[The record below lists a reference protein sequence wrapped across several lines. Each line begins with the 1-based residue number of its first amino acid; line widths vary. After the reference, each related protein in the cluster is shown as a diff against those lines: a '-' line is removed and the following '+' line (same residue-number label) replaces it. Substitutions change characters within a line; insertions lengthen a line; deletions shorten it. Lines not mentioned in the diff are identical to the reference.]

1 MLKNEPRSRRATG
14 TPESKT
20 RDSRIRTDR
29 PWVALGAVA
38 VTSEI
43 LYLLLLRL
51 DAVNGLRPVLTFL
64 ALMFVLFGLYAV
76 AYFSIR
82 NTRGNQRGALVV
94 IAAGALLFRVTLLPA
109 GLPPEVTGSGLKG
122 MFAALHA
129 DVRGAAVSYD
139 RFQLF
144 DDDVWRYLWDGHVWA
159 HGVNPFLYAP
169 THPALDGMA
178 DDDNRSL
185 TDGRPVWGEIRDN
198 INYASTPTIYP
209 PLAQAVFRAAHAVA
223 PGSVLVMKT
232 VLVGFDLLAALLIA
246 LALRALGRPP
256 ELVILYAWNPLV
268 VKVFAGSGHMD
279 AILAAALSATAYFA
293 ARQAPRRA
301 AVSFGLAVLTK
312 ICPVVLLPF
321 LLKRIGWRNT
331 PISCAVV
338 LVGYFPFLGAGRRMF
353 GGLMAFTGDWQ
364 FNAGPYALLRW
375 LAGVFSQQYPVM
387 LARLAS
393 ALLIITAVA
402 WLAWVDDGHS
412 ESFAACGAAALG
424 AVIVLGP
431 VAMPWYVVW
440 LLPLA
445 ILSGQHVWIHFSA
458 LVCIAFLV
466 MIDQQEHTWALAL
479 EYTTLAPLLWLGW
492 RHTWPGCRTAHAES
506 KAKLFSHPAAPR
518 FFRGEEPQ
526 T

>member
-1 MLKNEPRSRRATG
+1 MLKDEPRIKRATG
-14 TPESKT
+14 TPEPNT
-20 RDSRIRTDR
+20 RDSRISTDR
-29 PWVALGAVA
+29 PRAALGAVA
-38 VTSEI
+38 VISEV
-43 LYLLLLRL
+43 LYLLLVRL
-51 DAVNGLRPVLTFL
+51 DAVNGVRPVLTFL
-64 ALMFVLFGLYAV
+64 ALMFVLFGLYAA

-82 NTRGNQRGALVV
+82 NTRGSQRGALVV

-122 MFAALHA
+122 MFTALRA

-178 DDDNRSL
+178 DDENRSG
-185 TDGRPVWGEIRDN
+185 TDGRAVWGDIRDN

-209 PLAQAVFRAAHAVA
+209 PLAQAVFRAAHALA

-232 VLVGFDLLAALLIA
+232 LLVGFDLLAALLIA
-246 LALRALGRPP
+246 LALRTLGRPP
-256 ELVILYAWNPLV
+256 ELAILYAWNPLV
-268 VKVFAGSGHMD
+268 IKVFAGSGHMD
-279 AILAAALSATAYFA
+279 AILAAALAATAYFV

-301 AVSFGLAVLTK
+301 GVSFGLAVLTK

-331 PISCAVV
+331 AISCAVV
-338 LVGYFPFLGAGRRMF
+338 LVGYLPFLGAGRRMF
-353 GGLMAFTGDWQ
+353 GGLMAFTRDWQ
-364 FNAGPYALLRW
+364 FNAGPYTLLCW
-375 LAGVFSQQYPVM
+375 LAGVFSQHPVM

-393 ALLIITAVA
+393 AILIITAVA
-402 WLAWVDDGHS
+402 WLAWVDDGHA

-431 VAMPWYVVW
+431 AAMPWYVVW

-445 ILSGQHVWIHFSA
+445 ILSGQQVWIHFSA

-466 MIDQQEHTWALAL
+466 MIDQQEHTWALGL
-479 EYTTLAPLLWLGW
+479 EYTTLAPLLWLAW
-492 RHTWPGCRTAHAES
+492 RHPWPGRRTVHAKG
-506 KAKLFSHPAAPR
+506 KAKLFSNFAALR
-518 FFRGEEPQ
+518 FFRGEESP